1 MKRLIVADIKSPVFE
16 GKSSGHF
23 FAVAHNYYELFQ
35 ESTPT
40 KIAGGPIYLS
50 LFPYAVLPLPNS
62 VDIKK
67 DGRLQCIVKYFQN
80 ARTLFHSCSGDV
92 IVVQQGGDITFFIA
106 CALFYRRAKNNRL
119 FLIQYSTAAISNR
132 VGRLFYRLAKRKLDG
147 IICPTQEVGEMFA
160 RPYCVVPDYIY
171 SGNQNQCPAI
181 SYDEKLYDICFLGRI
196 VEEKGIDEFLSKF
209 VEAPYRML
217 IAGRVDNPC
226 LEKKMQ
232 DIVRGHDNI
241 QLCLEFL
248 SREDYQ
254 MYLCQSRFCV
264 LNYKG
269 EYSLRSSGVVLD
281 MIFNDVPVI
290 GLECKA
296 LEFVKQNGLGYI
308 YSNLASLN
316 LAEVITPV
324 NYNRYISQI
333 ARYKQ
338 SHMVFKH
345 QLGQFLA
352 IDIQTQ

>member
-1 MKRLIVADIKSPVFE
+1 MKRLIIADIKSPVFE

-35 ESTPT
+35 GSTPT
-40 KIAGGPIYLS
+40 KIAGGPIYSS
-50 LFPYAVLPLPNS
+50 LFPYAVLPLPEN
-62 VDIKK
+62 VDIQK
-67 DGRLQCIVKYFQN
+67 DGRLQSVVKYFRN
-80 ARTLFHSCSGDV
+80 ARKLFQACSDDV

-106 CALFYRRAKNNRL
+106 CTLFYRKAKNNKL

-132 VGRLFYRLAKRKLDG
+132 VGRLFYKIAKRKLDG
-147 IICPTQEVGEMFA
+147 IICPNHEVGEMFA
-160 RPYCVVPDYIY
+160 RPYCVVPDYIFN
-171 SGNQNQCPAI
+171 GNHIQCPPI
-181 SYDEKLYDICFLGRI
+181 SYDEKIYDICFLGRI
-196 VEEKGIDEFLSKF
+196 VVEKGIDEFLSKF
-209 VEAPYRML
+209 VGAPYRML
-217 IAGRVDNPC
+217 VAGRVDNPC
-226 LEKKMQ
+226 LEKKLQ
-232 DIVRGHDNI
+232 DIVKGHDNI

-254 MYLCQSRFCV
+254 KYLYQSRFCV

-269 EYSLRSSGVVLD
+269 EYSRRSSGVVLD

-316 LAEVITPV
+316 LAEVITSA
-324 NYNRYISQI
+324 NYNHYVSQI

-345 QLGQFLA
+345 QLGKFLA
-352 IDIQTQ
+352 IDTQPQ